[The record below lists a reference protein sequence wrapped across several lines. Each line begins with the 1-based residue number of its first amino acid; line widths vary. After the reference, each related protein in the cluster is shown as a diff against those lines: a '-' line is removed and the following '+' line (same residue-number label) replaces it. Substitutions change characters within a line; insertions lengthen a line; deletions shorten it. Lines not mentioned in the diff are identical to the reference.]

1 VPCSYRIAQ
10 EGLPL
15 LLPRISRQR
24 LTLSSAD
31 FMRLL
36 TERMLLL
43 PASAQPPQPAPAPV
57 AAPAAGLTDD
67 AELSDGGQPDAD
79 AAAVGAA
86 SGTAAAADGSAAP
99 GSSAAGGG
107 SAPGEAAA
115 GSKGGAEAAQAA
127 QQAGGGGG
135 GGSQPK
141 SDKPRGPPLD
151 DEATLAQL
159 ADIGNGCCVATLRW
173 GRSLACDCY
182 LDQLVKWLCTPSLQ
196 LAQACWLCL
205 SCSGNEE
212 HCRCISPLHL
222 WPPSMRLASILAF
235 CLAFRTRT
243 TLAGRRRPSRWGCRQ
258 KVGRPRG
265 RSRRRRRWHW
275 PAGGAGPP

>member
-1 VPCSYRIAQ
+1 VLDKQRSDDAQHSFGTLLQDGSVPCSYRIAQ

-43 PASAQPPQPAPAPV
+43 PASAQPPQPAPAP
-57 AAPAAGLTDD
+57 AAAAASTASPIDD
-67 AELSDGGQPDAD
+67 AELSDGGQPDTA

-86 SGTAAAADGSAAP
+86 NGTAPAADSSAVP
-99 GSSAAGGG
+99 DSSAAGGG
-107 SAPGEAAA
+107 SAPGEGAA
-115 GSKGGAEAAQAA
+115 GGKGGAEAA

-135 GGSQPK
+135 QPK

-173 GRSLACDCY
+173 GRSLACSCY
-182 LDQLVKWLCTPSLQ
+182 LAQDVVAVHSMTGKWMEPVGYVQAKQRLYPGLAVPCLCTP
-196 LAQACWLCL
+196 
-205 SCSGNEE
+205 
-212 HCRCISPLHL
+212 
-222 WPPSMRLASILAF
+222 
-235 CLAFRTRT
+235 
-243 TLAGRRRPSRWGCRQ
+243 RPHPMHPGTDI
-258 KVGRPRG
+258 
-265 RSRRRRRWHW
+265 
-275 PAGGAGPP
+275 

>member
-1 VPCSYRIAQ
+1 MLDKQRSDDAQHSSGTLLQDGSVPCSYRIAQ

-43 PASAQPPQPAPAPV
+43 PASAQPPQPAPAPAPS
-57 AAPAAGLTDD
+57 AASTAGLTDD
-67 AELSDGGQPDAD
+67 AELSDGGQPDAG
-79 AAAVGAA
+79 AAAKGAVN
-86 SGTAAAADGSAAP
+86 GTAPAADSSAVP
-99 GSSAAGGG
+99 DSSAAGGG
-107 SAPGEAAA
+107 SAPGEGAA

-135 GGSQPK
+135 QPK

-173 GRSLACDCY
+173 GEA
-182 LDQLVKWLCTPSLQ
+182 
-196 LAQACWLCL
+196 
-205 SCSGNEE
+205 
-212 HCRCISPLHL
+212 
-222 WPPSMRLASILAF
+222 
-235 CLAFRTRT
+235 
-243 TLAGRRRPSRWGCRQ
+243 
-258 KVGRPRG
+258 
-265 RSRRRRRWHW
+265 W
-275 PAGGAGPP
+275 PAAAT